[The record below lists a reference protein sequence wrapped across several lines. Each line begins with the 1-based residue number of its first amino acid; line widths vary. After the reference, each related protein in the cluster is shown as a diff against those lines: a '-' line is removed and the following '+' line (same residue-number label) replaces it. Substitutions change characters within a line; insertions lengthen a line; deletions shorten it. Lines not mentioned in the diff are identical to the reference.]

1 LLEKRTYPDVD
12 GEEGVALE
20 RDAGPCHG
28 AALHRVQGE
37 DEGVVHH
44 RARWRHQRWC
54 RAQGSSTNNEM
65 FKGCLTR
72 LKGATIGM
80 IKSISMRELPIVYYK
95 ASWIFISK
103 FKFFRGIEKRLSF
116 V

>member
-65 FKGCLTR
+65 FKGCLMR
-72 LKGATIGM
+72 LNGATIGM
-80 IKSISMRELPIVYYK
+80 IKSISMRELPIVLLQSFLDFY
-95 ASWIFISK
+95 
-103 FKFFRGIEKRLSF
+103 FKI
-116 V
+116 